1 MQDTPPGER
10 TRLWGISPVVL
21 CWQSDVCFLLLWYL
35 PCSLQHVP
43 AEVSSASL
51 LLNTHS
57 HVQTHTLYLFCV
69 SLEKKGKKSSS
80 SWRSKPAACW
90 SKRRSRFIQSCLV
103 WLWAWPKRFLRR
115 KSRLIAGTWKK
126 LRGGL
131 MGSLATLPPS
141 ALEVKELPACSTRWK
156 QNHQRLQVRMESWW
170 LLLWLFVPPI
180 SSWQFLTITVG
191 CLLTPSAAEVVY
203 LQRRRFDVR
212 AAAVSVAFRKEKE
225 PRSPPDR
232 VCQDFTPTGRL
243 ARPVAGEVRYLRER
257 EMCLH
262 IWTSVYYCH
271 S

>member
-21 CWQSDVCFLLLWYL
+21 CWQSDVCFLLLRYL

-103 WLWAWPKRFLRR
+103 WPWAWPKRFLGR
-115 KSRLIAGTWKK
+115 KRRLIAGTWKK
-126 LRGGL
+126 LRGSL
-131 MGSLATLPPS
+131 MGFLATLPPS

-191 CLLTPSAAEVVY
+191 CLLLLLPVQRKLSTCSAGGLMFVRLQFQLPSG
-203 LQRRRFDVR
+203 
-212 AAAVSVAFRKEKE
+212 KK
-225 PRSPPDR
+225 RSPGALQIGSAKTSRQRDAWLALS
-232 VCQDFTPTGRL
+232 QERL
-243 ARPVAGEVRYLRER
+243 D
-257 EMCLH
+257 
-262 IWTSVYYCH
+262 I
-271 S
+271 